1 VDALTHTKGTI
12 MAGTLTNSIRLVAV
26 VTAVASA
33 RQFTADMLKLWSVP
47 DVLADDAC
55 LITSELV
62 TNAVKMTGTLEPEPS
77 PDVLAE
83 LPVIGL
89 RLTLA
94 HDRLFIE
101 VVDTSCKP
109 PELKQQYATADSGR
123 GLFLVA
129 MLADRWSYYRFA
141 TGGKV
146 VWAELAV
153 DDSDIGNALRLPS
166 PTVSRP
172 VSALTGVCGA
182 CPV

>member
-1 VDALTHTKGTI
+1 MTHTKGPI
-12 MAGTLTNSIRLVAV
+12 MVGTLTNSIRLVAV
-26 VTAVASA
+26 ATAVASA
-33 RQFTADMLKLWSVP
+33 RQFTADMLKLWNLP
-47 DVLADDAC
+47 DALANDAC

-89 RLTLA
+89 RLTFT
-94 HDRLFIE
+94 HSRLLIE
-101 VVDTSCKP
+101 VVDTSGAP
-109 PELKQQYATADSGR
+109 PKLKQQYATADSGR

-129 MLADRWSYYRFA
+129 LLADRWSYYRFA
-141 TGGKV
+141 VGGKV

-153 DDSDIGNALRLPS
+153 ADSEIADVP
-166 PTVSRP
+166 SRP
-172 VSALTGVCGA
+172 VSTLTGVCGA